1 MDHRHKCFHLDIVAY
16 SLVFFAMCLKFQ
28 LLSLINQIQKQI
40 CIAIHELIE
49 IEKYPNHH
57 TLILPEPT
65 IRIPLLSGFKRI
77 AISPALNENILSDKI
92 LSLLLPNFS
101 IFAGLI

>member
-1 MDHRHKCFHLDIVAY
+1 MDNWLLFQFTKFWFKLKYNTLTHRDRDIPGY
-16 SLVFFAMCLKFQ
+16 
-28 LLSLINQIQKQI
+28 
-40 CIAIHELIE
+40 
-49 IEKYPNHH
+49 H

-65 IRIPLLSGFKRI
+65 IRISLLSGFKRI

-92 LSLLLPNFS
+92 LTLLFPNFS

>member
-1 MDHRHKCFHLDIVAY
+1 MDKLAFCIY
-16 SLVFFAMCLKFQ
+16 TKFWF
-28 LLSLINQIQKQI
+28 QIQVQYLNSRDRDI
-40 CIAIHELIE
+40 PR
-49 IEKYPNHH
+49 YH

-65 IRIPLLSGFKRI
+65 IRISLLSGFKRI

-92 LSLLLPNFS
+92 LSLLFPNFS